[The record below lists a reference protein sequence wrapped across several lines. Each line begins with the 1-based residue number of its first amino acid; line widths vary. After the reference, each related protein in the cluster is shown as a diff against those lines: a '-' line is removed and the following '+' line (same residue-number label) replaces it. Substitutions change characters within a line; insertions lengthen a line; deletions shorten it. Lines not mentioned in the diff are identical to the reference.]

1 MRDVFAAKM
10 LRQRLAPWPRR
21 WRSLRTNRIGDGLSR
36 GLCGLQLFQ
45 FLFEVLK
52 LDNDLLALPAE
63 ERVAQLLDDL
73 LQMLDLFPA
82 RVQLIAL
89 FGELQPLRGKLGLQ
103 SGQFRLLLSQGIA
116 LLRLVRCLPHKTL
129 QSACCVTR

>member
-1 MRDVFAAKM
+1 M
-10 LRQRLAPWPRR
+10 
-21 WRSLRTNRIGDGLSR
+21 
-36 GLCGLQLFQ
+36 
-45 FLFEVLK
+45 
-52 LDNDLLALPAE
+52 
-63 ERVAQLLDDL
+63 AQLLDDL

-116 LLRLVRCLPHKTL
+116 LLRLVRCLPHKAL